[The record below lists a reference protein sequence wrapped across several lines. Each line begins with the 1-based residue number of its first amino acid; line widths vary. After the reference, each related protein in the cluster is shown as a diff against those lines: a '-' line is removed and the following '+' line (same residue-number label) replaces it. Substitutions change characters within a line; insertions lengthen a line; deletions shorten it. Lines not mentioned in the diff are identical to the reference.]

1 MKRFI
6 TLPLILLL
14 CCCGTEP
21 AKQSVQPETP
31 VKLPEWTS
39 TKVFANNADEE
50 PISYRYPQGRW
61 LEKFWVVQKPE
72 QAKVANMYPT
82 PNGFV
87 TEGIGLLD
95 IRGKTVSSF
104 DRLQTEAISDGDT
117 IYTTNPQTSDYVL
130 ALRDD
135 GTTAWQ
141 SRIGEKSRGEGSF
154 FLEEGNLVFLLETPQ
169 GYRVT
174 RFDRKS
180 GSIVWQNDYQIDSGF
195 SSTWAQGSGSIWIL
209 TTIQGENVERILCRM
224 SARTG
229 KVDTFS
235 VNFRKP
241 FAACKNFIWYLDR
254 DRLFKFHPESGK
266 TVSVAARDAL
276 SVQNVGQFL
285 LVNSVK
291 QPKLLDPADSNIHM
305 LFPDQVQ
312 VFDGVVFQVLQKM
325 IVAVDPE
332 TRDELWKIDFDEA
345 VQSVAYSRSCV
356 AVQTTEKIYFFKK
369 R

>member
-1 MKRFI
+1 MKKF
-6 TLPLILLL
+6 LVLSLVLLL
-14 CCCGTEP
+14 CCCRTEIT
-21 AKQSVQPETP
+21 KQQSQTETLM
-31 VKLPEWTS
+31 KLPEWTS
-39 TKVFANNADEE
+39 TKIFANNADED
-50 PISYRYPQGRW
+50 PIFYRYPQGRW
-61 LEKFWVVQKPE
+61 LEKFWVVKKPE

-95 IRGKTVSSF
+95 IRGRTISPF
-104 DRLQTEAISDGDT
+104 DRLQTEAISDGDV

-135 GTTAWQ
+135 DTAAWQ
-141 SRIGEKSRGEGSF
+141 ARIGEKSRGEGSF
-154 FLEEGNLVFLLETPQ
+154 FLEDNNLVFLLETPQ

-180 GSIVWQNDYQIDSGF
+180 GSIVWQNVYQIDSGF
-195 SSTWAQGSGSIWIL
+195 SSTWTQGSGSIWIL
-209 TTIQGENVERILCRM
+209 TTIQGDNIERILSKI

-229 KVDTFS
+229 KVETYKVD
-235 VNFRKP
+235 FRKP
-241 FAACKNFIWYLDR
+241 FASSKDFVWYLDR
-254 DRLFKFHPESGK
+254 DKLFKFHPDSGK
-266 TVSVAARDAL
+266 IVSIQAKDAL

-291 QPKLLDPADSNIHM
+291 QPKLIDPTDSSIHM

-325 IVAVDPE
+325 IVAVDPQ
-332 TRDELWKIDFDEA
+332 TRDELWKMDFDET

-369 R
+369 K

>member
-1 MKRFI
+1 MKKFLV
-6 TLPLILLL
+6 LPLVLLL
-14 CCCGTEP
+14 CCCRTEIT
-21 AKQSVQPETP
+21 KQQPQTETP
-31 VKLPEWTS
+31 TKLPEWTS
-39 TKVFANNADEE
+39 TKIFANNADEE
-50 PISYRYPQGRW
+50 PVSYRYPQGRW
-61 LEKFWVVQKPE
+61 LEKCWIVQKPE
-72 QAKVANMYPT
+72 QAKVANMYPV

-95 IRGKTVSSF
+95 VRGKTISPF

-135 GTTAWQ
+135 GTVAWQ
-141 SRIGEKSRGEGSF
+141 ARIGENSRGEGAF
-154 FLEEGNLVFLLETPQ
+154 FIEENNLVFLLETPQ

-180 GSIVWQNDYQIDSGF
+180 GSIVWQNVFQIDSGF
-195 SSTWAQGSGSIWIL
+195 SSTWASGSGSIWIL
-209 TTIQGENVERILCRM
+209 TTIQSESVERILSRI

-229 KVDTFS
+229 KVDTFK
-235 VNFRKP
+235 VDFRKP
-241 FAACKNFIWYLDR
+241 FAVCKDFVWYLDR
-254 DRLFKFHPESGK
+254 DKLFKFHPDSGK
-266 TVSVAARDAL
+266 TVSVPAKDAL
-276 SVQNVGQFL
+276 SVQNVDQFL

-291 QPKLLDPADSNIHM
+291 QPKLLDPTDSSIHM

-325 IVAVDPE
+325 IVAIDPQ
-332 TRDELWKIDFDEA
+332 TRDELWKMDFDEA
-345 VQSVAYSRSCV
+345 VQSVAYCRSCV